1 MRCCLE
7 EVINVFPQPWHF
19 NVFACLSLDAV
30 HAAALAEVMKDTS
43 EIFLSPF
50 SSLNTEYNQTVDNYM
65 ERSFIYLYSLVLVL
79 RLALRLD

>member
-1 MRCCLE
+1 M
-7 EVINVFPQPWHF
+7 
-19 NVFACLSLDAV
+19 